1 MRLACAGLYG
11 QINFVSVCTGAS
23 RERQKRCAFAGGSA
37 SQGRGSALQPSQSR
51 MLAAAAAGF
60 EAQLCILCENKVG
73 RETLPVLVALTWE
86 FDNDVYFKIQ
96 TNLKPLHHRYTY
108 SFL

>member
-1 MRLACAGLYG
+1 MVKLILSQFVLELAGKDKKGVLL
-11 QINFVSVCTGAS
+11 Q
-23 RERQKRCAFAGGSA
+23 EGSA
-37 SQGRGSALQPSQSR
+37 SQGPGSALQPSQSR

>member
-1 MRLACAGLYG
+1 MVKLILSQFVLELAGKDKKGVLL
-11 QINFVSVCTGAS
+11 Q
-23 RERQKRCAFAGGSA
+23 EGSA
-37 SQGRGSALQPSQSR
+37 SQGPGSALQPSQSR

-60 EAQLCILCENKVG
+60 VAQLCILCENKVG